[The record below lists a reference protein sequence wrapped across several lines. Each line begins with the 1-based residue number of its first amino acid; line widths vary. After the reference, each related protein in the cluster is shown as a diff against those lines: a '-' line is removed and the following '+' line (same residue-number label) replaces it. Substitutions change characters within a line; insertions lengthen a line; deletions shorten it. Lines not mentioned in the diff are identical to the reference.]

1 MRRVVSALPKFA
13 GLALGALAAHP
24 AFAETTAVISHT
36 EAHAWADESYTLK
49 LTGPEK
55 EGARDLELEVVITC
69 NGDFP
74 AWDMVLFLDGN
85 DTGAVPLD
93 EAGILYGTPYPVSFA
108 TADIETGGNWEWSA
122 LKPGSLMGSPAMAEQ
137 DKLAFRDFAQADWL
151 RVSLFRATYTFN
163 LARVR
168 TTLSD
173 FDTKCLVLH
182 HR

>member
-1 MRRVVSALPKFA
+1 MRRALRV
-13 GLALGALAAHP
+13 LAKLPALAFGALAAHP
-24 AFAETTAVISHT
+24 AFAETAAVISHV

-49 LTGPEK
+49 LTMPER
-55 EGARDLELEVVITC
+55 ENARDLDLEVVITC

-74 AWDMVLFLDGN
+74 AWDMVLFLDGD

-93 EAGILYGTPYPVSFA
+93 AAGMLYGTPYPVLFA
-108 TADIETGGNWEWSA
+108 TGEIETGGNWEWSR
-122 LKPGSLMGSPAMAEQ
+122 LKPGSLMGTPAMAER
-137 DKLAFRDFAQADWL
+137 DKIVFRDFAQADWL

-168 TTLSD
+168 ATLSD